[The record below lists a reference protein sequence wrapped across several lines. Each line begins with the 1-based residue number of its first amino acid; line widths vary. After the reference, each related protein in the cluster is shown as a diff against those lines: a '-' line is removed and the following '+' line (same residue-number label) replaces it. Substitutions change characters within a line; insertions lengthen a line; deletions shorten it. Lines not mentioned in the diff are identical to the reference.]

1 MASPMPL
8 VSLQPFQLLTG
19 LKRDFSKPTA
29 PLATIYKKMSI
40 LFLESS
46 RLYLRHFQESD
57 VNDLFRTEGNPDVMA
72 FIRKPV
78 AEPSQSLARIR
89 QETVYAAENEGLG
102 LFACFEKATDTYLG
116 LVKIK
121 HIDNTDA
128 IEVGYAF
135 LPEAWGKGYATEIT
149 QKAIEYLNQNFKERE
164 IVAFIQADNL
174 NSRRVLEK
182 SGMTEVENIYK
193 GHENAL
199 VFELELL

>member
-1 MASPMPL
+1 
-8 VSLQPFQLLTG
+8 
-19 LKRDFSKPTA
+19 
-29 PLATIYKKMSI
+29 MSI

-46 RLYLRHFQESD
+46 RLYLRLFQESD

-78 AEPSQSLARIR
+78 ADPSRSLARIR
-89 QETVYAAENEGLG
+89 QEAVYAATNDGLG
-102 LFACFEKATDTYLG
+102 LFACFEKATDSYIG
-116 LVKIK
+116 LAKIK

-149 QKAIEYLNQNFKERE
+149 KKAIEYLKQNFRERK
-164 IVAFIQADNL
+164 IVAFIHPNNL

-182 SGMTEVENIYK
+182 AGMIEVENTYE

-199 VFELELL
+199 VFEL

>member
-1 MASPMPL
+1 MP
-8 VSLQPFQLLTG
+8 
-19 LKRDFSKPTA
+19 
-29 PLATIYKKMSI
+29 
-40 LFLESS
+40 FLETQ
-46 RLYLRHFQESD
+46 RLYLRLFQESD
-57 VNDLFRTEGNPDVMA
+57 AHDLFRIESNPEVMA

-78 AEPSQSLARIR
+78 TELSQSLGRIR
-89 QETVYAAENEGLG
+89 QEAIYAAANEGLG
-102 LFACFEKATDTYLG
+102 LFACFEKATDTYIG

-149 QKAIEYLNQNFKERE
+149 QKAIEYLKQNFKERK

-182 SGMTEVENIYK
+182 TGMTEAEITYES
-193 GHENAL
+193 HENAV
-199 VFELELL
+199 VFEL